1 MSIWSALYTKS
12 CGVWRCE
19 GLNEYGDT
27 EYAPVLTEAPEP
39 FLARA
44 DYTHKEVLDRDGNR
58 VLSEATLLTD
68 TKLHPFDQ
76 VQLDGQIYTVKS
88 VAPIEGLFGDL
99 DHYEVVL

>member
-1 MSIWSALYTKS
+1 MSIWSGHYTKS

-19 GLNEYGDT
+19 GVNEYGDT
-27 EYAPVLTEAPEP
+27 GYAPALTEAPAP
-39 FLARA
+39 FRARA
-44 DYTHKEVLDRDGNR
+44 DYTRKEVLDKDGNR

-68 TKLHPFDQ
+68 MELHPLDQ
-76 VQLDGQIYTVKS
+76 VQLDGQTYTVKS

>member
-1 MSIWSALYTKS
+1 MSIWSGLYTKS
-12 CGVWRCE
+12 CAVWRCG

-27 EYAPVLTEAPEP
+27 EYAPPLAEPPEP

-44 DYTHKEVLDRDGNR
+44 DYARKEVLDRDGNR

-68 TKLHPFDQ
+68 TELHPLDQ
-76 VQLDGQIYTVKS
+76 VQLDGQVYTVKS
-88 VAPIEGLFGDL
+88 VAPIEGLFGEV